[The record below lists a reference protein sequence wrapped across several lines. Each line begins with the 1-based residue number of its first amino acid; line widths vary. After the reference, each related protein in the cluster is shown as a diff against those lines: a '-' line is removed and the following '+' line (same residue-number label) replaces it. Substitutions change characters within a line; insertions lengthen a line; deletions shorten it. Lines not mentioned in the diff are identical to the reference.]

1 MGNLKWL
8 LVGLGALIVLF
19 LVTHSMQ
26 SKYTTR
32 TDRVFPEEV
41 SKIHKII
48 LQAGEDQLLLAKED
62 TSWTLADHDSLTL
75 RPDRLQG
82 LFDRVLI
89 VRKETL
95 VSVNSENWSKYSIDH
110 TTGTHVR
117 LYDREGDLIT
127 HAVFGRSMSDW
138 AHNYVRVGD
147 HPEVYLT
154 DTSVIYLLTPS
165 PTYWGEAPKPPEPD
179 TTGVIPAESSS
190 PE

>member
-8 LVGLGALIVLF
+8 LVGLAALIVLF
-19 LVTHSMQ
+19 LITQSMQ

-32 TDRVFPEEV
+32 TDRVFPEDT

-48 LQAGEDQLLLAKED
+48 LQAGEDQLVLTKED
-62 TSWTLADHDSLTL
+62 TSWTLVDHDSLTL

-82 LFDRVLI
+82 LFDRVFI

-95 VSVNSENWSKYSIDH
+95 VSVNSEKWSNFSIDH
-110 TTGTHVR
+110 TTGTHIR

-147 HPEVYLT
+147 RPEVYLT
-154 DTSVIYLLTPS
+154 DDSVIYLLTPR
-165 PTYWGEAPKPPEPD
+165 PTYFGEAPKPPEPD
-179 TTGVIPAESSS
+179 TTGVIPVGPSG